1 MDKATLEKM
10 ATTAFENIKA
20 NRAELFTATEK
31 ALFHKVTLETEEA
44 SAMAGGQFDGKN
56 AETRKAQAREFFN
69 DKYMELATAENGE
82 RSARYHYDLAQLDV
96 ETVKTLLRIAELT
109 D

>member
-1 MDKATLEKM
+1 MDKNTLEKM
-10 ATTAFENIKA
+10 ATAAFENIKSA
-20 NRAELFTATEK
+20 RSDLFTATEK
-31 ALFHKVTLETEEA
+31 ALYFKVTLDTDEA
-44 SAMAGGQFDGKN
+44 SAMASGQFDGKN

-82 RSARYHYDLAQLDV
+82 RTARYHFDIAQVDV
-96 ETVKTLLRIAELT
+96 DTVKTLLRIAELT